1 MNQASLKIM
10 TLAGVGF
17 GVALLSGCS
26 TSYEQRPVPWAK
38 AKVYEAVEMSGVI
51 NRTYIR
57 KPDYYSTC
65 MMPTYY
71 QTCHNYYLTDMKCK
85 KPVRAIPACQARIS
99 GCR

>member
-1 MNQASLKIM
+1 MNRTRLKII
-10 TLAGVGF
+10 TLAGVIF
-17 GVALLSGCS
+17 GVASLSGCS
-26 TSYEQRPVPWAK
+26 TPYEQRPVPWAK

-65 MMPTYY
+65 MMPTHY
-71 QTCHNYYLTDMKCK
+71 QTCHNYYLTDMKCM
-85 KPVRAIPACQARIS
+85 KPVRAIPACQAGVS